1 MKNDSQIIWEMYND
15 GQDGKDKYINAIST
29 LYNHFARHG
38 GRGDDLHTIT
48 EVIRMIQTYHTE
60 GFPDDM
66 SDHEKE
72 AFENMIEEFKLR

>member
-38 GRGDDLHTIT
+38 GRGDDL
-48 EVIRMIQTYHTE
+48 R
-60 GFPDDM
+60 GD
-66 SDHEKE
+66 
-72 AFENMIEEFKLR
+72 LRGDGAPPPRLPLLLLLLLPPL